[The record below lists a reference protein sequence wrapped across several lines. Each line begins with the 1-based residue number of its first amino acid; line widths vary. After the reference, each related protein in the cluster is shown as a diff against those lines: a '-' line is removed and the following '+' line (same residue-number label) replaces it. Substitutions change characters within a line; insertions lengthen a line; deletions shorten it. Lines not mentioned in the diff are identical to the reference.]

1 MCVWRRGESEL
12 GVNEI
17 ILASFAARHPG
28 GQCPEK
34 CRCGLD
40 LAGLPA
46 ERGTERPALWV
57 FEGELAKKLR
67 PSKVSVGSVSP
78 QGLAVSY
85 YRFQAR

>member
-17 ILASFAARHPG
+17 ILAPFAARHPG

-34 CRCGLD
+34 CRRCGLD
-40 LAGLPA
+40 MAGLSA
-46 ERGTERPALWV
+46 ERGIERPALGV
-57 FEGELAKKLR
+57 FEGEIAKRLR

-78 QGLAVSY
+78 QGLALSY
-85 YRFQAR
+85 YHS